1 MCQPND
7 YQRRYHVICWC
18 LPTSKTKRFRSKRL
32 SRFFIW
38 IICFFFFLIKLYDK
52 SFESPLLQ
60 ATGEYYREEGNR
72 CLAKLDCIQYMKKVR
87 EKEKYCVCEQK
98 LNIFVLRF
106 YYFSMTKNFV
116 VENFWIQHPI
126 RKYIT
131 NVFSD
136 LFAIISIH
144 WKVNVKIW

>member
-1 MCQPND
+1 MALDCWTKIIIEPLKDRLVKLLLEQI
-7 YQRRYHVICWC
+7 HLFVKIIFKFLIC
-18 LPTSKTKRFRSKRL
+18 LFV
-32 SRFFIW
+32 
-38 IICFFFFLIKLYDK
+38 FFLIKLYDK

-116 VENFWIQHPI
+116 VENF
-126 RKYIT
+126 
-131 NVFSD
+131 
-136 LFAIISIH
+136 
-144 WKVNVKIW
+144 